1 MFAVSI
7 AMFAFESPSFILFA
21 IGIVVANVLILF
33 FFMRVEREMKALGAL
48 HNPAI
53 LRSFNYT
60 IAGIDSLRAFKK
72 IEWVNSNIHRDVYN
86 STVWKCN
93 YKFIYSGMS
102 IMCELT
108 SLFIIGVAAVL
119 AVNSKFNRVFEDVA
133 LISASITFSLRLTGA
148 MTSIIKDCLALELA
162 MKGSSKKNFHVIDS
176 NPVKKPQ
183 AKPVGWPKDN
193 SIEFRKV
200 TLGFEG
206 DELPIVKQLDLKI
219 DSGENIVICGRDGSG
234 KSSLL
239 SAVCGLLR
247 PIPNLDG
254 STGEIRIAD
263 EDIKHISQQDLNK
276 STMLLGTVPF
286 LFTGTLRENIDPFR
300 QYTNEEIRECL
311 KQVGLW

>member
-1 MFAVSI
+1 M
-7 AMFAFESPSFILFA
+7 
-21 IGIVVANVLILF
+21 
-33 FFMRVEREMKALGAL
+33 
-48 HNPAI
+48 
-53 LRSFNYT
+53 
-60 IAGIDSLRAFKK
+60 
-72 IEWVNSNIHRDVYN
+72 
-86 STVWKCN
+86 
-93 YKFIYSGMS
+93 
-102 IMCELT
+102 
-108 SLFIIGVAAVL
+108 
-119 AVNSKFNRVFEDVA
+119 
-133 LISASITFSLRLTGA
+133 
-148 MTSIIKDCLALELA
+148 
-162 MKGSSKKNFHVIDS
+162 IDS

-263 EDIKHISQQDLNK
+263 EDIKHISQQGNVDV
-276 STMLLGTVPF
+276 M
-286 LFTGTLRENIDPFR
+286 
-300 QYTNEEIRECL
+300 
-311 KQVGLW
+311 